1 MEAVRIISG
10 IGFVAAF
17 FAGAI
22 LCFSFFERAK
32 TVRRGQRFSLLV
44 VGDGIKAKL
53 LRNGIKPLWKVA
65 QRLSS
70 LPIVDRFVS
79 PLCEALRYCGYWSN
93 KESLLSLVVGVA
105 VSTLVLSCVI
115 ASPVFGSA
123 FFVCLLFFVSMR
135 ARKILEQRRI
145 ALREA
150 IPEALQTMKSCFN
163 AGYSLAQTL
172 RYVADETAG
181 PLGELFKHVCA
192 ELDTGATIDE
202 ALDYLKQESH
212 ESELVFLA
220 AALEIQHRTGSSMKQ
235 VLDAA
240 RESVMDEIELKQ
252 TLKTQTAQ
260 AKLSAQIVSIMPFAL
275 IAVFSLVSEGFLSP
289 FFESATGMIL
299 LGVALSMQA
308 LGILMVRRMLKV
320 EVV

>member
-1 MEAVRIISG
+1 METFRVIAG

-17 FAGAI
+17 FAGAS
-22 LCFSFFERAK
+22 LWSSFVERAK
-32 TVRRGQRFSLLV
+32 FARRERRIAFAV
-44 VGDGIKAKL
+44 AGDGVKAKL
-53 LRNGIKPLWKVA
+53 LRNGIKPLKG
-65 QRLSS
+65 LSS
-70 LPIVDRFVS
+70 KLLKVSFVDRYAE
-79 PLCEALRYCGYWSN
+79 PLSDALNYRGYWTN
-93 KESLLSLVVGVA
+93 KESILSLLIALSIIALMACSVA
-105 VSTLVLSCVI
+105 V
-115 ASPVFGSA
+115 SPVFGITSV
-123 FFVCLLFFVSMR
+123 VCFLFLVSMR
-135 ARKILEQRRI
+135 ARKILDQRRI
-145 ALREA
+145 ELRES

-181 PLGELFKHVCA
+181 PLGELFKNVCA
-192 ELDTGATIDE
+192 ELETGSTIDE
-202 ALDYLKQESH
+202 ALDYLKRESG
-212 ESELVFLA
+212 ESELTFLA

-240 RESVMDEIELKQ
+240 RESVVDEIKLKQ

-260 AKLSAQIVSIMPFAL
+260 AKLSAQIVSIMPFVL

-289 FFESATGMIL
+289 FFESFIGMVL

-308 LGILMVRRMLKV
+308 IGIFVVRRMLRV